1 MIFDRKKIKKHIT
14 SKIIVCNIA
23 LIGILIIFV
32 LFYIFVLFPKLYDS
46 FQMKQMVNELK
57 TTQKRFLKDEDADIW
72 KVQNKEMQMNLM
84 IDKRNYKAKLYG
96 GSFVITLDE
105 IFSDKIQNL
114 FSQYFG
120 KHNISLKDYGELEKA
135 EKNQLFDEMIT
146 SIYRTSIPNI
156 EISFADTLEVE
167 KNQIDFQSENAI
179 VMSRE
184 VVDEQMREYGVVGI
198 VISEN
203 YIVYSFL
210 KYPMKSFHLLPLF
223 LSFLITILIYFIII
237 NIIFSEYIVR
247 TIVKPIK
254 KISEFSKFQTEREKF
269 EPILHSRN
277 DEIGQLMDNL
287 NELHSKLY
295 DYTVYLQNENNQ
307 KDIFIKASSHQLKT
321 PIASA
326 IMLTNSMMD
335 KIGKYKD
342 RDRYLPVLKEELL
355 HIKKMVDRILKMNT
369 YDENKKTTLDIRQL
383 CQNMIEKYRTL
394 IEKNHLDYEIKGEL
408 VVHLN
413 EDMMI
418 FILDNLIENAIKY
431 TQDSKFEIFL
441 ENNRIQVINY
451 NASIQEENLKYI
463 FEPFFREI
471 QDNTGTGLGLY
482 ISKYYARK
490 MGLTLNVKSENNRV
504 EFSIDVK
511 VEKIKDKH
519 S

>member
-1 MIFDRKKIKKHIT
+1 MIWNRKEIKKHIT
-14 SKIIVCNIA
+14 SKMIVCNIM

-32 LFYIFVLFPKLYDS
+32 LFYIFVLFPKLYDN

-57 TTQKRFLKDEDADIW
+57 NKQEIFLKYEDIGVW
-72 KVQNKEMQMNLM
+72 KVQNKDIQMNLM

-96 GSFVITLDE
+96 GSLAITLDQF
-105 IFSDKIQNL
+105 FSDKMQRL

-120 KHNISLKDYGELEKA
+120 RSNISLKDYRELEKA
-135 EKNQLFDEMIT
+135 EMNQFFDEMIT

-156 EISFADTLEVE
+156 EISFDKTLQFE
-167 KNQIDFQSENAI
+167 NAQIEFHNENAI
-179 VMSRE
+179 IMSRE
-184 VVDEQMREYGVVGI
+184 IVDEQMREYGVVGI

-210 KYPMKSFHLLPLF
+210 KYPMKSFHLFPLF
-223 LSFLITILIYFIII
+223 LSFLLTIFIYFIII

-247 TIVKPIK
+247 TIVKPIE

-295 DYTVYLQNENNQ
+295 DYTTYLQNENKQ
-307 KDIFIKASSHQLKT
+307 KDVFIKASSHQLKT

-326 IMLTNSMMD
+326 IMLTNSMID

-342 RDRYLPVLKEELL
+342 RDQYLCVLKKELL
-355 HIKKMVDRILKMNT
+355 HIKRMVDRILRMNT
-369 YDENKKTTLDIRQL
+369 YDENKKMTLNVRQL
-383 CQNMIEKYRTL
+383 CQNIIEKYRVL
-394 IEKNHLDYEIKGEL
+394 IEKNHLQYEIQGEL

-413 EDMMI
+413 EDMI
-418 FILDNLIENAIKY
+418 LFILDNLIENAIKY
-431 TQDSKFEIFL
+431 TQDSKFEVRL
-441 ENNRIQVINY
+441 ESNGIQVVNY
-451 NASIQEENLKYI
+451 NASIQQENLQYI
-463 FEPFFREI
+463 FEPFFREV

-482 ISKYYARK
+482 VSKYYARK
-490 MGLTLNVKSENNRV
+490 MGLTLNVRSENNTV
-504 EFSIDVK
+504 AFLLNIP
-511 VEKIKDKH
+511 I
-519 S
+519 

>member
-1 MIFDRKKIKKHIT
+1 MIFDRKKIKRHIT
-14 SKIIVCNIA
+14 SKVIVCNVT

-46 FQMKQMVNELK
+46 FQMKQIVNELR
-57 TTQKRFLKDEDADIW
+57 TTQEIFFKDEDIDIW
-72 KVQNKEMQMNLM
+72 KVQNKDIQMNLM

-96 GSFVITLDE
+96 GSFGITLDKM
-105 IFSDKIQNL
+105 FSNKIQHL
-114 FSQYFG
+114 FLQYFG
-120 KHNISLKDYGELEKA
+120 NQNISLKDYRELEKE
-135 EKNQLFDEMIT
+135 EKNQLFDEMIS
-146 SIYRTSIPNI
+146 SIYRTSIPGI
-156 EISFADTLEVE
+156 EISFANTLEVE
-167 KNQIDFQSENAI
+167 NSQIDFQSENAMI
-179 VMSRE
+179 MSRQIANKE
-184 VVDEQMREYGVVGI
+184 MREYEVVGI

-203 YIVYSFL
+203 YIVYSFM
-210 KYPMKSFHLLPLF
+210 KYPMKSFYLLPLF
-223 LSFLITILIYFIII
+223 LSFLITILIYFIIV

-254 KISEFSKFQTEREKF
+254 KISELSKFQAEHKKF

-295 DYTVYLQNENNQ
+295 DYTAYLQNENKQ

-335 KIGKYKD
+335 KVGKYKD
-342 RDRYLPVLKEELL
+342 RDRFLPVLKEELL
-355 HIKKMVDRILKMNT
+355 HIKKMVDRILRMNT

-394 IEKNHLDYEIKGEL
+394 IEKNHLTYEIKGEL

-413 EDMMI
+413 EDMI
-418 FILDNLIENAIKY
+418 VFILDNLIENAIKY
-431 TQDSKFEIFL
+431 TQDSKVQILL
-441 ENNRIQVINY
+441 ESNCIKVINY
-451 NASIQEENLKYI
+451 NASIQKENLQYI
-463 FEPFFREI
+463 FEPFFREV

-482 ISKYYARK
+482 VSKYYARK
-490 MGLTLNVKSENNRV
+490 MGLELNVITENNNV
-504 EFSIDVK
+504 TFYINLP
-511 VEKIKDKH
+511 I
-519 S
+519 